1 MSKALIK
8 LSMVLLPASLLPAG
22 TAMAM
27 SPEHYAQNSALA
39 TGKWARV
46 KTSGAGINLITDA
59 QLRNLGF
66 TNPEKVHVYGMGGR
80 HINNGLTESD
90 PDDLPLIASV
100 RTSKGILFF
109 ATDNVTWGVSK
120 IDDDDAVPL
129 MPYYHG
135 IHPYSNDTFYFI
147 SDIPVSGEVV
157 KKAATTAGVANKN
170 ATTFMERVLH
180 ETDIEPAGES
190 GSQIYGEDFRSKKSQ
205 TFSFT
210 LPDMADDNVTSYVR
224 FASKTTNGTSTLTMS
239 ANGTQLNGQ
248 NKIDQSDANYY
259 CRIGRFKNDID
270 GIEGKLDLALE
281 YNYTG
286 TLFKARLDFITLF
299 YRRRL
304 NLYNGELYFY
314 ANTESGS
321 GFTISGCSDKTVIWD
336 VTDPSSPLEVSY
348 TLSGDKASFIS
359 NVSGYREYIAFNP
372 ESITRGVTPGGTV
385 ANQDIHGMETPD
397 MLIITYPE
405 YKQGAEQL
413 ASFHTSHDGMRV
425 AVLEPDAIYN
435 EFSGGKPDFLAFRRL
450 LKMWYD
456 RGESNDGHKI
466 SYCIIMGKPFYD
478 NRMVSAEAKSAG
490 YKPMPIWQSYAGLAE
505 KTSFSNDDIIGMLDD
520 VEDSKFI
527 MGSALITI
535 PIGRFPVTSA
545 QESIDMAAKVE
556 KYVSKPNYGPW
567 RNKVMIIADDDD
579 NASHLTQA
587 QSVYNK
593 MRSSGNGAS
602 FLYDRLYLDKY
613 PLVISGI
620 GPTYPQATERMLK
633 NYNDGV
639 IFTDYIGHA
648 SAYGWGHEH
657 LWDWESITTMT
668 NKNLTFIFAAT
679 CGFAYWD
686 IATKSGAEHLL
697 LNPESGIIGMMGA
710 TRTVYI
716 AQNGNLNNYTM
727 SELFARD
734 TDGGPRTFGDIYIR
748 GKNQYLNDSNK
759 LRYAFLGDPAVR
771 IPSARHKVK
780 ITDIN
785 GTKITDRMNPSS
797 YPELAP
803 MSTATIEGTIT
814 DSQGNIL
821 TDFNGTVNLQ
831 LYDAERVITTHGN
844 GKSGQVKN
852 YNDRDSRL
860 AVTNATVTGGRW
872 KATLRVPP
880 EIRGTYNTALISGYA
895 WNDRG
900 EEANGAF
907 EQLYVFGYSE
917 ETNDVDGP
925 DIEAFYINNPTLPE
939 NSVVGPNPVVFAR
952 LRDESGINISQSGIG
967 HSLNISVDGKDFFN
981 DLSSFFEQDSED
993 PELGMLVYPLTDITP
1008 GKHTLTLTAWDNANN
1023 VSKASIDINVGAAT
1037 DPVIY
1042 DITASSNT
1050 ASTSVDFRIL
1060 LDRPNTSMQCTLGIY
1075 DLMGRKIWENK
1086 QQLNSDL
1093 DSVISTNWN
1102 LCDTSG
1108 SRVPR
1113 GIYIYRATVESPE
1126 GTYSSKSKKIAVT
1139 AE

>member
-1 MSKALIK
+1 MSKALRK
-8 LSMVLLPASLLPAG
+8 LSIILLSAALLPTDP
-22 TAMAM
+22 AMAL
-27 SPEHYAQNSALA
+27 SPGHYVPNSALA
-39 TGKWARV
+39 SGKWVRV
-46 KTSGAGINLITDA
+46 KTNGAGINLITDV

-66 TNPEKVHVYGMGGR
+66 TNPENVHVYGMGGR
-80 HINNGLTESD
+80 HINNGLSESD
-90 PDDLPLIASV
+90 PDDLPLLASV

-109 ATDNVTWGVSK
+109 ATDQVTWGISK
-120 IDDDDAVPL
+120 INNDDDVPNI
-129 MPYYHG
+129 PYHHA
-135 IHPYSNDTFYFI
+135 IHPYSDDTYYFI
-147 SDIPVSGEVV
+147 SNIPVSEEAVG
-157 KKAATTAGVANKN
+157 KAPTTAGTADMS
-170 ATTFMERVLH
+170 ATTFIERVLH

-190 GSQIYGEDFRSKKSQ
+190 GSQVYGEDFRSKKSQ
-205 TFSFT
+205 TFTFT
-210 LPDMADDNVTSYVR
+210 LPGMVDGNVTSYIR
-224 FASKTTNGTSTLTMS
+224 FASKTTNGTSTLTIS
-239 ANGTQLNGQ
+239 ANGTQLPGQ
-248 NKIDQSDANYY
+248 NKISSSSANDY
-259 CRIGRFKNDID
+259 CHIGQFKNNID
-270 GIEGKLDLALE
+270 GIDGKLDLSLE

-286 TLFKARLDFITLF
+286 TLFKARLDFITL
-299 YRRRL
+299 YYNRHL
-304 NLYNGELYFY
+304 KLENGELYFY
-314 ANTESGS
+314 SDIKDGS

-359 NVSGYREYIAFNP
+359 NASGYREYIAFDP
-372 ESITRGVTPGGTV
+372 ESITRSVTPAGTV

-405 YKQGAEQL
+405 YRQGAAQL
-413 ASFHTSHDGMRV
+413 AAFHTSHDGMRV
-425 AVLEPDAIYN
+425 ALLEPDAIYN

-450 LKMWYD
+450 LKMWHD
-456 RGESNDGHKI
+456 RGESEDGHKI
-466 SYCIIMGKPFYD
+466 AYCIIMGKPFYD
-478 NRMVSAEAKSAG
+478 NKMVSAEAKAAG
-490 YKPMPIWQSYAGLAE
+490 YKPMPIWQSYSGLTE
-505 KTSFSNDDIIGMLDD
+505 KTSYSNDDIIGMLDD
-520 VEDSKFI
+520 VEAKKFDI
-527 MGSALITI
+527 GSATITI
-535 PIGRFPVTSA
+535 PVGRFPVTNA
-545 QESIDMAAKVE
+545 QESIDMASKVE

-567 RNKVMIIADDDD
+567 RNKVMLIADDDD
-579 NASHLTQA
+579 NGQHIDQA

-593 MRSSGNGAS
+593 LRASGNGAS
-602 FLYDRLYLDKY
+602 ILYDRVYLDSY
-613 PLVISGI
+613 PLVISGV

-639 IFTDYIGHA
+639 ILTNYIGHA

-657 LWDWESITTMT
+657 LWEWESITSMT
-668 NKNLTFIFAAT
+668 NKNLTFMYAAT

-686 IATKSGAEHLL
+686 VATRSGAEHLL
-697 LNPESGIIGMMGA
+697 LNPDSGIIGMMGA

-716 AQNGNLNNYTM
+716 GQNGTLNNHTM
-727 SELFARD
+727 SEFFVRD
-734 TDGGPRTFGDIYIR
+734 KDGGPRTFGDVYIS
-748 GKNQYLNDSNK
+748 GKNKYINDKNK

-771 IPSARHKVK
+771 IPSARHKVN
-780 ITDIN
+780 ITNIN
-785 GTKITDRMNPSS
+785 GTEITDGMRPSS

-803 MSTATIEGTIT
+803 MSTASVEGTVT
-814 DSQGNIL
+814 DSQGSIL

-831 LYDAERVITTHGN
+831 LYDAEHVITTHGN
-844 GKSGQVKN
+844 GKNGAIRN

-860 AVTNATVTGGRW
+860 AVANATVTGGRW
-872 KATLRVPP
+872 KVTLRVPP

-895 WNDRG
+895 WSDRG

-907 EQLYVFGYSE
+907 EQLYVFGYPENSD
-917 ETNDVDGP
+917 DVTGP
-925 DIEAFYINNPTLPE
+925 EIEAFYINSPTLPE
-939 NSVVGPNPVVFAR
+939 NAVVGPNPVVFAR

-967 HSLNISVDGKDFFN
+967 HSLNISVDGKDFFS

-993 PELGMLVYPLTDITP
+993 SNLGTLVYPLTGIAP
-1008 GKHTLTLTAWDNANN
+1008 GKHTLTLTAWDNSNN
-1023 VSKASIDINVGAAT
+1023 VSKASINVNIGAAT
-1037 DPVIY
+1037 DPVIH
-1042 DITASSNT
+1042 DITASNNT

-1093 DSVISTNWN
+1093 NSVISTRWD